1 MKFNILRLFII
12 AFLILILCTGITS
25 ANSIDY
31 NVNNIMDMTT
41 ENNQASLLIIITG
54 LVLTLL
60 VGVAHYITSNKENEE
75 NTKINENNL

>member
-1 MKFNILRLFII
+1 MNSNIWRLII
-12 AFLILILCTGITS
+12 VAFLILFLFTGMVS
-25 ANSIDY
+25 ANNIDS
-31 NVNNIMDMTT
+31 NNNIMDITT